1 MKKEEN
7 FKIKKLSLFIFV
19 LISSLLIILPIISST
34 ELATGSKGSGWKL
47 LLSSIKK
54 IIDPS
59 SQCRVLQNTAGKTY
73 FVPTKTATEWN
84 AFSAVLG
91 SLGVSNLRTCNY
103 CGDGITMSPNDDGV
117 NEQCDNGANNG
128 VTCTPDC
135 ESSCTY
141 CSANCALVTVN
152 GDTCRPD
159 PSVPE
164 PPDPPVPEP
173 GEPPT
178 GGIPPGGCVLGDC
191 GFIPT

>member
-1 MKKEEN
+1 MKKEGDY
-7 FKIKKLSLFIFV
+7 KIKRLSLFISI
-19 LISSLLIILPIISST
+19 LIISLLIIFPMISST
-34 ELATGSKGSGWKL
+34 DLASGSKESGWAL
-47 LLSSIKK
+47 LVSAIAK
-54 IIDPS
+54 IINPS
-59 SQCRVLQNTAGKTY
+59 NDCKVLQNNGGKTY
-73 FVPTKTATEWN
+73 FVPTKTAAEWN
-84 AFSAVLG
+84 AFSAVMG
-91 SLGVSNLRTCNY
+91 RLGVSNLRPCNS
-103 CGDGITMSPNDDGV
+103 CGDGVILSPNDDGV

-164 PPDPPVPEP
+164 PPDPSVPEP